1 MNGREKYFN
10 VINFD
15 LKSAQWSHGP
25 VVRGRTFSLEE
36 VGVQL
41 GSNPA
46 CIYIYIFLSSF
57 FYPFAFYSLF
67 SLLTPLAARDF
78 CENVFLVKK

>member
-10 VINFD
+10 TINFD
-15 LKSAQWSHGP
+15 ELLVQWSHGQ

-41 GSNPA
+41 GSNPGVSTS
-46 CIYIYIFLSSF
+46 IFF
-57 FYPFAFYSLF
+57 FFFHRFFTLWLF
-67 SLLTPLAARDF
+67 TVYF
-78 CENVFLVKK
+78 HC